1 MIKINEKVFNKICKK
16 IDELVIS
23 KKRKA
28 MKNSSL
34 SSLYTIS
41 VIVFLKG
48 KKIKFERV
56 SVFNESGKWLQIYYF
71 DEDNLFYIESC
82 SYMNQ
87 EDLVLFS
94 KIITIIFKHLNKI

>member
-1 MIKINEKVFNKICKK
+1 MVKINENAFNKICKK
-16 IDELVIS
+16 IDELVRS

-28 MKNSSL
+28 IKNSNL

-56 SVFNESGKWLQIYYF
+56 SVFDESGKWLKIHYF
-71 DEDNLFYIESC
+71 DEDKNKKCKAKFRIDNPNFIGYIP
-82 SYMNQ
+82 
-87 EDLVLFS
+87 
-94 KIITIIFKHLNKI
+94 KIEMKYEF

>member
-1 MIKINEKVFNKICKK
+1 MVKINENAFNKICKK

-28 MKNSSL
+28 IRNSNL

-56 SVFNESGKWLQIYYF
+56 SVFNESGKWLEIHYF
-71 DEDNLFYIESC
+71 DEDKNKKCKAKFRIDNPNFIGYIP
-82 SYMNQ
+82 
-87 EDLVLFS
+87 
-94 KIITIIFKHLNKI
+94 KIEMKYEF

>member
-71 DEDNLFYIESC
+71 DEDKKYKAKFRIDDSNFIGYVPKIE
-82 SYMNQ
+82 M
-87 EDLVLFS
+87 
-94 KIITIIFKHLNKI
+94 KI